1 LALSAEEEALAEPPH
16 PLQKVMAERQPAN
29 KNSEV
34 SRVRAGRL
42 EVFGV
47 YMVESLYIRVKQRN
61 VKGVL
66 AEAGEL

>member
-1 LALSAEEEALAEPPH
+1 
-16 PLQKVMAERQPAN
+16 MAERQPAN